1 MNIFQVDFQ
10 GSFYDLAG
18 QTSQYGHFN
27 DLLINTSDCNVLK
40 SLYYEDLIILIF
52 VTSEQ
57 RIRPLYW
64 QTDRNLCQSTIGIHS
79 LEQLRNRLAEAS
91 SSPPYSAYWS
101 RLLIELF
108 YCNCIQ
114 CFSIVFLEKLH
125 ILDTLCI
132 YSTSI
137 LSIYVKIYSQKDYRY

>member
-1 MNIFQVDFQ
+1 MNIFQVDF
-10 GSFYDLAG
+10 LG
-18 QTSQYGHFN
+18 QFLRLSWLDFSNGHCN

-79 LEQLRNRLAEAS
+79 LE
-91 SSPPYSAYWS
+91 
-101 RLLIELF
+101 
-108 YCNCIQ
+108 
-114 CFSIVFLEKLH
+114 
-125 ILDTLCI
+125 
-132 YSTSI
+132 
-137 LSIYVKIYSQKDYRY
+137 